1 MEDHPG
7 TNTGSYPNP
16 PVPRGL
22 CARVPGTSPL
32 KVSTLPSACASAT
45 MQTALAERSSPGGS
59 ILSSPSLPMLC
70 MSHFVSAPGNPSHA
84 STMSPESSTRT
95 GSPGLPRTSR
105 AARALSAATSAGSMA
120 CISGRSRSA
129 RSSSKP
135 RISCTSRR
143 LFSLV
148 VTKMAFIARES
159 TRTILYDTVAS
170 MPLVDLDRFDFL
182 YANRVKGMKSA
193 ATRDLMATLSRP
205 GIISLAGGFPDTRAF
220 GEEAF
225 REVSHNVAADSAQ
238 ALQYGPTAGLEPI
251 KDVIVEVMAAEGTPA
266 RQEDVF
272 VTTGAQQGLDLIAK
286 VFLDEGDAILC
297 EGPAYAGALNAFAAY
312 RPRIAHVPMDRA
324 GIIPVAARET
334 LNKARRQGLHVKFI
348 YTVPNFQ
355 NPAGVTMVAERRK
368 EMLEMAREFDLV
380 IVEDNPYGMLRFE
393 GEPLP
398 SLAALEQ
405 ESGDG
410 GPDRVVYLG
419 TFSKIF
425 APGVRLGWVHAQPG
439 ILHKI
444 NVGKQ
449 GADLCSSNLSQMMI
463 SSYFQN
469 ADWRA
474 YVGRLTSMY
483 KERRDAMLDS
493 LAEFMPKEVYW
504 THPEG
509 GLFVWATLPSYLDAT
524 AMLPRAIARNVAY
537 VPGEG
542 FYAGGAGKN
551 HMRLNFS
558 FVEPEQIRRGIELL
572 SEVVRERME
581 LRSDLE
587 RGSQRG
593 ARRSPRSAS
602 FASGTDG

>member
-1 MEDHPG
+1 
-7 TNTGSYPNP
+7 
-16 PVPRGL
+16 
-22 CARVPGTSPL
+22 
-32 KVSTLPSACASAT
+32 
-45 MQTALAERSSPGGS
+45 
-59 ILSSPSLPMLC
+59 
-70 MSHFVSAPGNPSHA
+70 
-84 STMSPESSTRT
+84 
-95 GSPGLPRTSR
+95 
-105 AARALSAATSAGSMA
+105 
-120 CISGRSRSA
+120 
-129 RSSSKP
+129 
-135 RISCTSRR
+135 
-143 LFSLV
+143 
-148 VTKMAFIARES
+148 
-159 TRTILYDTVAS
+159 

-182 YANRVKGMKSA
+182 YAGRVKGMKSA

-225 REVSHNVAADSAQ
+225 REISRNIAADAAQ
-238 ALQYGPTAGLEPI
+238 ALQYGPTAGLEAI

-286 VFLDEGDAILC
+286 VFLDEGDAVLC

-324 GIIPVAARET
+324 GMIPVAARET
-334 LNKARRQGLHVKFI
+334 LEKARRSGLHVKFI

-355 NPAGVTMVAERRK
+355 NPAGVTMVAERRR
-368 EMLEMAREFDLV
+368 ELLEMAREFDLV

-398 SLAALEQ
+398 TLAALEQ
-405 ESGDG
+405 EDGDG

-463 SSYFQN
+463 ASYFQN

-474 YVGRLTSMY
+474 YVKRLTAMY
-483 KERRDAMLDS
+483 RERRDAMLDA
-493 LAEFMPKEVYW
+493 LAEFMPREVHW

-542 FYAGGAGKN
+542 FYAGGSGKN
-551 HMRLNFS
+551 NMRLNFS
-558 FVEPEQIRRGIELL
+558 FVEPEKIRRGIELL
-572 SEVVRERME
+572 SEVIRERME

-587 RGSQRG
+587 RGSRRG
-593 ARRSPRSAS
+593 QDSRSAGRS
-602 FASGTDG
+602 TNANVASGTEG

>member
-1 MEDHPG
+1 
-7 TNTGSYPNP
+7 
-16 PVPRGL
+16 
-22 CARVPGTSPL
+22 
-32 KVSTLPSACASAT
+32 
-45 MQTALAERSSPGGS
+45 
-59 ILSSPSLPMLC
+59 
-70 MSHFVSAPGNPSHA
+70 
-84 STMSPESSTRT
+84 
-95 GSPGLPRTSR
+95 
-105 AARALSAATSAGSMA
+105 
-120 CISGRSRSA
+120 
-129 RSSSKP
+129 
-135 RISCTSRR
+135 
-143 LFSLV
+143 
-148 VTKMAFIARES
+148 
-159 TRTILYDTVAS
+159 

-182 YANRVKGMKSA
+182 YAGRVKGMKTA

-225 REVSHNVAADSAQ
+225 REISQNISTDAAQ
-238 ALQYGPTAGLEPI
+238 ALQYGPTSGLEPI

-297 EGPAYAGALNAFAAY
+297 EGPTYAGALNAFAAY

-334 LNKARRQGLHVKFI
+334 LTKARKQGLHVKFI

-355 NPAGVTMVAERRK
+355 NPAGVTLIRERR
-368 EMLEMAREFDLV
+368 EVLLEIAREFDLV
-380 IVEDNPYGMLRFE
+380 VVEDNPYGMLRFE

-398 SLAALEQ
+398 TLATLEQ
-405 ESGDG
+405 AQDG
-410 GPDRVVYLG
+410 VVDRVVYLG

-463 SSYFQN
+463 SCYFQN

-483 KERRDAMLDS
+483 RERRDAMLDS
-493 LAEFMPKEVYW
+493 LAEFMPKEVHW

-509 GLFVWATLPSYLDAT
+509 GLFVWATLPTYLDAT

-558 FVEPEQIRRGIELL
+558 FVEPERIRRGIELL
-572 SEVVRERME
+572 SEVIRERME

-587 RGSQRG
+587 RGSQR
-593 ARRSPRSAS
+593 ASRRSAS
-602 FASGTDG
+602 RSPIGTDR

>member
-1 MEDHPG
+1 
-7 TNTGSYPNP
+7 
-16 PVPRGL
+16 V
-22 CARVPGTSPL
+22 
-32 KVSTLPSACASAT
+32 
-45 MQTALAERSSPGGS
+45 
-59 ILSSPSLPMLC
+59 
-70 MSHFVSAPGNPSHA
+70 
-84 STMSPESSTRT
+84 
-95 GSPGLPRTSR
+95 
-105 AARALSAATSAGSMA
+105 
-120 CISGRSRSA
+120 
-129 RSSSKP
+129 
-135 RISCTSRR
+135 
-143 LFSLV
+143 
-148 VTKMAFIARES
+148 
-159 TRTILYDTVAS
+159 
-170 MPLVDLDRFDFL
+170 PLVDLDRFDFL
-182 YANRVKGMKSA
+182 YAGRVKGMKTA
-193 ATRDLMATLSRP
+193 TTRDLMATLSRP
-205 GIISLAGGFPDTRAF
+205 GIISLAGGFPDTRTF

-225 REVSHNVAADSAQ
+225 REIAQKISTDAAQ
-238 ALQYGPTAGLEPI
+238 ALQYGPTSGLEPI

-297 EGPAYAGALNAFAAY
+297 EGPTYAGALNAFAAY

-334 LNKARRQGLHVKFI
+334 LTKARKQGLHVKFI
-348 YTVPNFQ
+348 YAVPNFQ
-355 NPAGVTMVAERRK
+355 NPAGVTLIRERR
-368 EMLEMAREFDLV
+368 EELLEIAREFDLV
-380 IVEDNPYGMLRFE
+380 VVEDNPYGMLRFE

-398 SLAALEQ
+398 TLATLEQ
-405 ESGDG
+405 AQDG
-410 GPDRVVYLG
+410 VVDRVVYLG

-463 SSYFQN
+463 SRYFQN

-483 KERRDAMLDS
+483 RERRDAMLDS
-493 LAEFMPKEVYW
+493 LAEFMPKEVHW

-509 GLFVWATLPSYLDAT
+509 GLFVWATLPTYLDAT

-558 FVEPEQIRRGIELL
+558 FVEPERIRRGIELL
-572 SEVVRERME
+572 SEVIRERME

-587 RGSQRG
+587 RGSQR
-593 ARRSPRSAS
+593 ASRRSAS
-602 FASGTDG
+602 RSSIGTDR

>member
-1 MEDHPG
+1 
-7 TNTGSYPNP
+7 
-16 PVPRGL
+16 L
-22 CARVPGTSPL
+22 
-32 KVSTLPSACASAT
+32 
-45 MQTALAERSSPGGS
+45 
-59 ILSSPSLPMLC
+59 
-70 MSHFVSAPGNPSHA
+70 
-84 STMSPESSTRT
+84 
-95 GSPGLPRTSR
+95 
-105 AARALSAATSAGSMA
+105 
-120 CISGRSRSA
+120 
-129 RSSSKP
+129 
-135 RISCTSRR
+135 
-143 LFSLV
+143 
-148 VTKMAFIARES
+148 
-159 TRTILYDTVAS
+159 
-170 MPLVDLDRFDFL
+170 PLVDLDRFDFL
-182 YANRVKGMKSA
+182 YSERVKGMKTA

-220 GEEAF
+220 GEAAF
-225 REVSHNVAADSAQ
+225 REISASIAADTAQ
-238 ALQYGPTAGLEPI
+238 ALQYGPTSGLEPV
-251 KDVIVEVMAAEGTPA
+251 KDVIVEVMATEGTPA
-266 RQEDVF
+266 RQEDIF

-297 EGPAYAGALNAFAAY
+297 EGPTYAGALNAFAAY

-324 GIIPVAARET
+324 GMIPVAARET
-334 LNKARRQGLHVKFI
+334 LDRARKQGLHVKFM

-355 NPAGVTMVAERRK
+355 NPAGVTLVTERRR
-368 EMLEMAREFDLV
+368 ELLEIAREFDLV
-380 IVEDNPYGMLRFE
+380 VVEDNPYGMLRFE

-398 SLAALEQ
+398 TLAALEQ
-405 ESGDG
+405 EQEGVV
-410 GPDRVVYLG
+410 DRVVYLG

-463 SSYFQN
+463 YSYFQN
-469 ADWRA
+469 ADWRS

-483 KERRDAMLDS
+483 KERRDAMLDA
-493 LAEFMPKEVYW
+493 LAEYMPKEVHW

-558 FVEPEQIRRGIELL
+558 FVEPERIRRGIELL

>member
-1 MEDHPG
+1 
-7 TNTGSYPNP
+7 
-16 PVPRGL
+16 
-22 CARVPGTSPL
+22 
-32 KVSTLPSACASAT
+32 
-45 MQTALAERSSPGGS
+45 
-59 ILSSPSLPMLC
+59 
-70 MSHFVSAPGNPSHA
+70 
-84 STMSPESSTRT
+84 
-95 GSPGLPRTSR
+95 
-105 AARALSAATSAGSMA
+105 
-120 CISGRSRSA
+120 
-129 RSSSKP
+129 
-135 RISCTSRR
+135 
-143 LFSLV
+143 
-148 VTKMAFIARES
+148 
-159 TRTILYDTVAS
+159 

-225 REVSHNVAADSAQ
+225 REISQGIASDAAQ
-238 ALQYGPTAGLEPI
+238 ALQYGPTAGLEGI

-286 VFLDEGDAILC
+286 VFLDEGDAVLC

-324 GIIPVAARET
+324 GMIPIAARET
-334 LNKARRQGLHVKFI
+334 LEKARKGGVHVKFI

-355 NPAGVTMVAERRK
+355 NPAGVTMVGERRK
-368 EMLEMAREFDLV
+368 ELLELAREFDLV

-398 SLAALEQ
+398 ALATLEQ
-405 ESGDG
+405 EGGEG

-463 SSYFQN
+463 ASYFQN
-469 ADWRA
+469 ADWRS
-474 YVGRLTSMY
+474 YVGRLTAMY
-483 KERRDAMLDS
+483 RERRDAMLDS
-493 LAEFMPKEVYW
+493 LAEFMPKEVHW

-542 FYAGGAGKN
+542 FYAGGSGKN
-551 HMRLNFS
+551 NMRLNFS
-558 FVEPEQIRRGIELL
+558 FVEPEKIRRGIELL

-581 LRSDLE
+581 LKRDLE

-593 ARRSPRSAS
+593 QGSRNAGRSAKGVP
-602 FASGTDG
+602 AGKDG

>member
-1 MEDHPG
+1 
-7 TNTGSYPNP
+7 
-16 PVPRGL
+16 
-22 CARVPGTSPL
+22 
-32 KVSTLPSACASAT
+32 
-45 MQTALAERSSPGGS
+45 
-59 ILSSPSLPMLC
+59 
-70 MSHFVSAPGNPSHA
+70 
-84 STMSPESSTRT
+84 
-95 GSPGLPRTSR
+95 
-105 AARALSAATSAGSMA
+105 
-120 CISGRSRSA
+120 
-129 RSSSKP
+129 
-135 RISCTSRR
+135 
-143 LFSLV
+143 
-148 VTKMAFIARES
+148 
-159 TRTILYDTVAS
+159 

-182 YANRVKGMKSA
+182 YANRVKGMKTA
-193 ATRDLMATLSRP
+193 VTRDLMATLSRP

-225 REVSHNVAADSAQ
+225 REISRNIAGDAAQ
-238 ALQYGPTAGLEPI
+238 ALQYGPTSGLEAI
-251 KDVIVEVMAAEGTPA
+251 KDVIVDVMAAEGTPA

-272 VTTGAQQGLDLIAK
+272 ITTGAQQGLDLIAK

-297 EGPAYAGALNAFAAY
+297 EGPTYAGALNAFAAY

-324 GIIPVAARET
+324 GMIPIAARET
-334 LNKARRQGLHVKFI
+334 LKKARKQGLHVKFI

-355 NPAGVTMVAERRK
+355 NPAGVTLIRERRH
-368 EMLEMAREFDLV
+368 ELLEIAREFDLI

-398 SLAALEQ
+398 TLAALEQ
-405 ESGDG
+405 EQEGYLV
-410 GPDRVVYLG
+410 DRVVYLG

-444 NVGKQ
+444 NIGKQ

-474 YVGRLTSMY
+474 YVRRLTAMY
-483 KERRDAMLDS
+483 KERRDAMLDA
-493 LAEFMPKEVYW
+493 LAEFMPKEVHW

-558 FVEPEQIRRGIELL
+558 FVEPERIRRGIELL
-572 SEVVRERME
+572 SEVIRERME

-587 RGSQRG
+587 RGSQR
-593 ARRSPRSAS
+593 SFQRSAS
-602 FASGTDG
+602 RRDASRSTIGTDR

>member
-1 MEDHPG
+1 
-7 TNTGSYPNP
+7 
-16 PVPRGL
+16 
-22 CARVPGTSPL
+22 
-32 KVSTLPSACASAT
+32 
-45 MQTALAERSSPGGS
+45 
-59 ILSSPSLPMLC
+59 
-70 MSHFVSAPGNPSHA
+70 
-84 STMSPESSTRT
+84 
-95 GSPGLPRTSR
+95 
-105 AARALSAATSAGSMA
+105 
-120 CISGRSRSA
+120 
-129 RSSSKP
+129 
-135 RISCTSRR
+135 
-143 LFSLV
+143 
-148 VTKMAFIARES
+148 
-159 TRTILYDTVAS
+159 

-182 YANRVKGMKSA
+182 YATRVKGMKSA

-205 GIISLAGGFPDTRAF
+205 GVISLAGGFPDTRAF

-225 REVSHNVAADSAQ
+225 REISHNIAADAAQ
-238 ALQYGPTAGLEPI
+238 ALQYGPTAGLEAI

-266 RQEDVF
+266 KQENVF

-286 VFLDEGDAILC
+286 VFLDEGDAVLC

-393 GEPLP
+393 GEPLS

-405 ESGDG
+405 EDGDSDG

-474 YVGRLTSMY
+474 YVRRLTSMY
-483 KERRDAMLDS
+483 RERRDTMLDA
-493 LAEFMPKEVYW
+493 LAEFMPKEVHW

-524 AMLPRAIARNVAY
+524 AMLPRAIAKNVAY

-542 FYAGGAGKN
+542 FYAGDSGKN
-551 HMRLNFS
+551 NMRLNFS
-558 FVEPEQIRRGIELL
+558 FVEPEKIRRGIELL
-572 SEVVRERME
+572 SEVIRERME

-587 RGSQRG
+587 RGSRRG
-593 ARRSPRSAS
+593 QDSRRAARPANTAS
-602 FASGTDG
+602 LADTEG